1 MDSMPKYYSLIQN
14 VVTKAI
20 QELEQQNY
28 GAAKER
34 LIKGQQDAE
43 DAYCGEEMKE
53 A

>member
-28 GAAKER
+28 GAAK
-34 LIKGQQDAE
+34 